1 MRVSSISCVCSQSN
15 CNFESKNRNKIV
27 TSFNEELLNK
37 TSNTISKGL
46 IYTLGLA
53 WIGFGL
59 IYEIGKEM
67 LGFNKNK

>member
-1 MRVSSISCVCSQSN
+1 MRVSNISCFCSLNN
-15 CNFESKNRNKIV
+15 CSFENKNRNKV
-27 TSFNEELLNK
+27 APSFNGELLNK
-37 TSNTISKGL
+37 TGNTISKGL

-67 LGFNKNK
+67 LDFNKNK